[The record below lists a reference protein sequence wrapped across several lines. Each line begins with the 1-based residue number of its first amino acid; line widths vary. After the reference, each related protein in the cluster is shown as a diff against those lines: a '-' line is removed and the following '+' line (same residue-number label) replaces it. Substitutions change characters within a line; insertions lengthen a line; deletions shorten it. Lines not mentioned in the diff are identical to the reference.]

1 METVG
6 IVTHE
11 RTAMSGGMKS
21 PTKVE
26 KPENNM
32 EMYTVRNS
40 SFSSQ
45 LYLRRINYFSA
56 PILRNIR
63 REPHVVYI

>member
-1 METVG
+1 MRGG
-6 IVTHE
+6 I
-11 RTAMSGGMKS
+11 KS
-21 PTKVE
+21 QKKVD

-45 LYLRRINYFSA
+45 LYFRGINYFSA
-56 PILRNIR
+56 QFPRNIR